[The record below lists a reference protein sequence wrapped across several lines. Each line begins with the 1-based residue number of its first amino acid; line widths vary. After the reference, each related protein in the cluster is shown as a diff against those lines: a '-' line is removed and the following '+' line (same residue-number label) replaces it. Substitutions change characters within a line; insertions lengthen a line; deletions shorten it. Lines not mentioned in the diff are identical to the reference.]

1 MSIQLT
7 DPEDAK
13 LLTLARASRSRARV
27 AGAAAVRDTDGRT
40 YTAADIDLP
49 SLQLSALQVAVA
61 MAISSGVEGLEA
73 GVVMTDAL
81 SLDEIDVTVVR
92 EFAGDGIVLYRANGD
107 GAVVDSTTT

>member
-13 LLTLARASRSRARV
+13 LLTLARASRSRARA

-73 GVVMTDAL
+73 GLVMTDAL
-81 SLDEIDVTVVR
+81 ALDELDVTVVR
-92 EFAGDGIVLYRANGD
+92 EFAGEGIVLYRATSD
-107 GAVVDSTTT
+107 GTVVDSTTT